1 MVYRIIYFFLVSVIG
16 TEVILL
22 KKRRIKWSE
31 GEKIYLID
39 LLKKNTESLNLAN
52 NILGGKANVNT
63 YLANETWSSMADDI
77 NDKFKNGRTVKSLKE
92 KQKEFR
98 KIYADN
104 CKSVSGAA
112 AEEKPPLYEHV
123 KSLFCTSSAAAII
136 ESTDVVLTIKE
147 KRKHRDSSNKIRLIE
162 VEKQAKEDREMLK
175 KQVINIEKVVQNLE
189 KIVNNKN

>member
-52 NILGGKANVNT
+52 NILGGQANVNT

-112 AEEKPPLYEHV
+112 AEEKPPL
-123 KSLFCTSSAAAII
+123 SAAPII

-175 KQVINIEKVVQNLE
+175 KLVINIEKVVQNLE
-189 KIVNNKN
+189 KIVNNNN